1 MLWLKKQAREYST
14 KFATGDN
21 MMKVCA
27 ARAEM
32 RNKHNDAQE
41 FAAQNFTI
49 EQAAKIKRQV
59 GRTVFMKNLAIS
71 EIFQYLG
78 PYYNGPFD
86 QLQQENNAGINER
99 N

>member
-86 QLQQENNAGINER
+86 QLQQENKAGINER